1 MPTERGRFVLNR
13 CFYEAVSPFGFWG
26 VRRSSECRS
35 ELRVY
40 PNLTRERKRLASL
53 FLKRG
58 PFGVHVQRMIGQGR
72 EFEKLREY
80 VPGDS
85 YEDIHWKATAKR
97 GRPITKLFQIERTR
111 EIYVVMDTS
120 RLSARTAGAEPALEH
135 FVTSALMLGLAA
147 EQQGDRFGI
156 LTFGDRVVR
165 FIRAGAGKAHYN
177 SCRDALYSLR
187 STAATPDFDELFAF
201 IRLHLRRRA
210 LILILT
216 DLGDP
221 VLSENFI
228 RNAELICR
236 QHVVIVSMIKQP
248 GIAPL
253 FSAPNADTTDRL
265 YENLGRHIV
274 WHNLKELGRNLQHK
288 GVTFSLVEDERLS
301 VDLVTQ
307 YLSVKAR
314 QAL

>member
-1 MPTERGRFVLNR
+1 
-13 CFYEAVSPFGFWG
+13 
-26 VRRSSECRS
+26 
-35 ELRVY
+35 
-40 PNLTRERKRLASL
+40 
-53 FLKRG
+53 
-58 PFGVHVQRMIGQGR
+58 MIGQGR